1 MTDLVLVIGAQNSSN
16 CARLKEVAEAEGV
29 PAYLINGP
37 REMDLDWFA
46 GVSRVGITSGASTP
60 EKMVL
65 AVIEALNPDRVI
77 HIGEGEENITF
88 TLPKELREVAPAAA
102 E

>member
-1 MTDLVLVIGAQNSSN
+1 M
-16 CARLKEVAEAEGV
+16 AEAEGV

-88 TLPKELREVAPAAA
+88 TLPKELREAAPAAA